1 MKKVGGRWAE
11 ASKDESVAD
20 FVKREREQVCF
31 FLVFCADLS
40 AKFKFCDSTQWS
52 FAFAAFSPQA
62 VCWRFREVI
71 GSGKTLLLCSFLATH
86 SCAASAVALLCSARS
101 PCRTTTTQGFEDMD
115 ETFLRNVSR
124 LGNRFKGTE
133 LGGAHT
139 GLAGEDEEEEVRG
152 YVICLKYYSVTDAS
166 RLVLVL
172 LVLEGLTLLLLPL
185 KSLQLE

>member
-1 MKKVGGRWAE
+1 M
-11 ASKDESVAD
+11 
-20 FVKREREQVCF
+20 
-31 FLVFCADLS
+31 
-40 AKFKFCDSTQWS
+40 
-52 FAFAAFSPQA
+52 
-62 VCWRFREVI
+62 
-71 GSGKTLLLCSFLATH
+71 
-86 SCAASAVALLCSARS
+86 
-101 PCRTTTTQGFEDMD
+101 QGFEDMD

-152 YVICLKYYSVTDAS
+152 YVICLEYYSVTDAS

-185 KSLQLE
+185 KPLQLV